1 MLTID
6 WNIKYGFL
14 MHRNDFAY
22 GNDATLIYKSM
33 LLKYIIVTKRLRR
46 RWYDNIFLVDVNY
59 SPQRTDYTIAANY
72 LQRII
77 KYEMLWPYLVICK

>member
-1 MLTID
+1 
-6 WNIKYGFL
+6 
-14 MHRNDFAY
+14 MHGNYFAN
-22 GNDATLIYKSM
+22 GHDATLIYVS
-33 LLKYIIVTKRLRR
+33 IRQNTFIVTKRLRR

-72 LQRII
+72 FQRIV